1 MLGNW
6 WNESRFWWKNG
17 SLKSAFGQVGYNT
30 RRILAK
36 AFHHLG
42 ESLLFDCLGPV
53 MAQLPRSSS
62 QSKRRQRDPR
72 TPGWAIGGL
81 VALFVVAAA
90 LVGYLVFTSVR
101 DAVAAWQITGPAGGP
116 AFSGDPGSPGGS
128 AGGGN
133 NNNGVAPAPLIP
145 QKWQGTQRVTIL
157 LLGIDRRKIET
168 ERAYRTDSMMV
179 ISVDPVAKSAAILS
193 IPRDLWVD
201 IPDFG
206 ADTINT
212 ANFKGDAF
220 DYPGGGPALAV
231 KTVEHNIGVDI
242 DYYARLDF
250 TAFETLVDAIG
261 GVEIDNPSEIYDPL
275 YPDSNYGY
283 DPFYL
288 AAGRHTLNGYDALRY
303 ARTRHDSSDV
313 DRARRQQQVVLAVRD
328 KVLSL
333 NMLPQL
339 VRQAPTLYTTLNQS
353 IQTDLSLQQII
364 ELALLAQDIPR
375 DRIRSG
381 VIDYQYV
388 LEYSFTTNEGVLR
401 QVLVPLRDKIRELR
415 DELFAASAGLASP
428 LQANL
433 EAVKAEGARVQVL
446 NGSGKPGLAGATTEW
461 LRAQGLNVLEPGNAD
476 RADYTSAVIIDYTGR
491 PNTTVQWLA
500 QVFGAAS
507 VVNSMNPA
515 GNVDVQVIVGTNWA
529 VPGSP

>member
-1 MLGNW
+1 MLRHW
-6 WNESRFWWKNG
+6 LNEGCGWLRAPA
-17 SLKSAFGQVGYNT
+17 LRSALVRVGYNT
-30 RRILAK
+30 RRFLVGLLQRA
-36 AFHHLG
+36 G
-42 ESLLFDCLGPV
+42 ESLLFDCLGLV
-53 MAQLPRSSS
+53 MTQLPRSSPR
-62 QSKRRQRDPR
+62 SKRRQREPQA
-72 TPGWAIGGL
+72 PAWALGGL
-81 VALFVVAAA
+81 VALFVMAAA

-101 DAVAAWQITGPAGGP
+101 DAVAAWQITAPGGP
-116 AFSGDPGSPGGS
+116 VFGGDPGSPGGS
-128 AGGGN
+128 NSGSSSGA
-133 NNNGVAPAPLIP
+133 APAPLIP
-145 QKWQGTQRVTIL
+145 QKWQGTQRVTVL

-179 ISVDPVAKSAAILS
+179 VSVDPVAKTATILS

-242 DYYARLDF
+242 HYYVRLDF

-261 GVEIDNPSEIYDPL
+261 GIEIDNPTEINDPL

-288 AAGRHTLNGYDALRY
+288 PAGRHTLNGYDALRY
-303 ARTRHDSSDV
+303 ARTRHNSSDV
-313 DRARRQQQVVLAVRD
+313 DRAKRQQQVVLAVRD

-339 VRQAPTLYTTLNQS
+339 VVQAPTLYAALNQS

-375 DRIRSG
+375 DRIKSG

-388 LEYSFTTNEGVLR
+388 LEYSFVTNEGVLR
-401 QVLVPLRDKIRELR
+401 QVLVPLRDRIRELR

-428 LQANL
+428 LQASI
-433 EAVKAEGARVQVL
+433 EAVRAEGARVQVL
-446 NGSGKPGLAGATTEW
+446 NGAGKPGLAGATSAW
-461 LRAQGLNVLEPGNAD
+461 LQAQGLNVVEPGNAD
-476 RADYTSAVIIDYTGR
+476 RSDYTSAVVIDYTGK
-491 PNTTVQWLA
+491 PNTAQWLA
-500 QVFGAAS
+500 QVFGAGS
-507 VVNSMNPA
+507 VVNGANPTSS
-515 GNVDVQVIVGTNWA
+515 VDVQVIVGANWE

>member
-1 MLGNW
+1 MLRHW
-6 WNESRFWWKNG
+6 LNEGRGWLKAPAV
-17 SLKSAFGQVGYNT
+17 KSALGQVGYNT
-30 RRILAK
+30 RRFLAGWLK
-36 AFHHLG
+36 RAG
-42 ESLLFDCLGPV
+42 ESLLLDCLGPV
-53 MAQLPRSSS
+53 MTQLPRSSPR
-62 QSKRRQRDPR
+62 SKRRPHAPQAP
-72 TPGWAIGGL
+72 PWALGAL
-81 VALFVVAAA
+81 LALFIVAAA
-90 LVGYLVFTSVR
+90 LVSYLVFTSVR
-101 DAVAAWQITGPAGGP
+101 DAVAAWQITAPGGP
-116 AFSGDPGSPGGS
+116 IFGSDPGASGNSSNGGS
-128 AGGGN
+128 NSSA
-133 NNNGVAPAPLIP
+133 APAPLIP
-145 QKWQGTQRVTIL
+145 QKWRGTQRVTVL

-179 ISVDPVAKSAAILS
+179 VSVDPVAKTAAILS

-242 DYYARLDF
+242 HYYARLDF

-261 GVEIDNPSEIYDPL
+261 GIEIDNPTEINDPL

-339 VRQAPTLYTTLNQS
+339 VLQAPTLYATLNQS

-375 DRIRSG
+375 DRIKSG

-388 LEYSFTTNEGVLR
+388 LEYSFTTNEGAVR
-401 QVLVPLRDKIRELR
+401 QVLVPLRDRIRELR

-433 EAVKAEGARVQVL
+433 EAVRAEGARVQVL
-446 NGSGKPGLAGATTEW
+446 NGAGKPGLAGATSAW
-461 LRAQGLNVLEPGNAD
+461 LQAQGLNVVDPGNAD
-476 RADYTSAVIIDYTGR
+476 RADYTTAVVIDYTGK
-491 PNTTVQWLA
+491 PNTAQWLA
-500 QVFGAAS
+500 QVFGAGS
-507 VVNSMNPA
+507 VVNGANPA
-515 GNVDVQVIVGTNWA
+515 SSVDVQVIVGANWE

>member
-1 MLGNW
+1 MLRDWLTESCW
-6 WNESRFWWKNG
+6 WLKDPA
-17 SLKSAFGQVGYNT
+17 LKSALGQVGYNT
-30 RRILAK
+30 RRILVRLL
-36 AFHHLG
+36 HRIG
-42 ESLLFDCLGPV
+42 ESLLFDCLGLV

-62 QSKRRQRDPR
+62 RSKRRQREPIA
-72 TPGWAIGGL
+72 PPWALGGL
-81 VALFVVAAA
+81 VALFIAAAA
-90 LVGYLVFTSVR
+90 LVGFLVFTSVR
-101 DAVAAWQITGPAGGP
+101 DAVAAWQITSPGSGPVFGN
-116 AFSGDPGSPGGS
+116 DPGSPGGS
-128 AGGGN
+128 TGGGN
-133 NNNGVAPAPLIP
+133 NNGAAPAPLVQ

-179 ISVDPVAKSAAILS
+179 LSVDPVAKTAAILS

-220 DYPGGGPALAV
+220 DYPGGGPALAI

-261 GVEIDNPSEIYDPL
+261 GIEIDNPADINDQE
-275 YPDSNYGY
+275 YPDGNYGY
-283 DPFYL
+283 DPFVL
-288 AAGRHTLNGYDALRY
+288 AAGKHTLNGYDALRY

-313 DRARRQQQVVLAVRD
+313 DRAKRQQQVVLAVRD

-339 VRQAPTLYTTLNQS
+339 ALQAPTLYTTLNQS

-375 DRIRSG
+375 DRIKNG

-388 LEYSFTTNEGVLR
+388 LEYSFTTNEGLVR

-415 DELFAASAGLASP
+415 DELFAASAALASP
-428 LQANL
+428 LQVNL
-433 EAVKAEGARVQVL
+433 EAARAEDARVQVL
-446 NGSGKPGLAGATTEW
+446 NGSGKPGLAGTTSEW
-461 LRAQGLNVLEPGNAD
+461 LRAQGLNVLNPGNAD
-476 RADYTSAVIIDYTGR
+476 RADYTNAVVIDYTGK
-491 PNTTVQWLA
+491 PNTAQWLA
-500 QVFGAAS
+500 QMFGAGS
-507 VVNSMNPA
+507 VVSGANPA
-515 GNVDVQVIVGTNWA
+515 GGVDVQVIVGGNWE
-529 VPGSP
+529 VPGGP